1 MITTSETTITTGTA
15 TMGTATATAPPVR
28 PVPLRA
34 ERVAR
39 LLPLLA
45 PPVCLWRLP
54 IGFDCSMGADV
65 APMSWSRW
73 ADVSHV
79 VTLSLLSEACAL
91 LCHGLVRPWG
101 EVVPRWVPGLRGRR
115 IPPYAV
121 IMPATL
127 LGLLFTALL
136 VDRTLCTFH
145 LAGFSDVPY
154 ANGWWRLLAALTSG
168 LMALWGPLILA
179 LTYAHHRR
187 RRGTAPSA

>member
-1 MITTSETTITTGTA
+1 MAISETTTTA
-15 TMGTATATAPPVR
+15 TTTPAR
-28 PVPLRA
+28 PVPLWA

-45 PPVCLWRLP
+45 LPVCLWRLP
-54 IGFDCSMGADV
+54 IGFDHLMGADV

-73 ADVSHV
+73 ANVSYV
-79 VTLSLLSEACAL
+79 VTLSLLTEACAL
-91 LCHGLVRPWG
+91 LCRGLVRPWG
-101 EVVPRWVPGLRGRR
+101 EVVPRRVPGLGGRR

-121 IMPATL
+121 TVPATL

-136 VDRTLCTFH
+136 VDWVLCTFH

-154 ANGWWRLLAALTSG
+154 TNGWWRLLAAVTSG

-179 LTYAHHRR
+179 LTYGYHRR
-187 RRGTAPSA
+187 RRGTGTGTSA